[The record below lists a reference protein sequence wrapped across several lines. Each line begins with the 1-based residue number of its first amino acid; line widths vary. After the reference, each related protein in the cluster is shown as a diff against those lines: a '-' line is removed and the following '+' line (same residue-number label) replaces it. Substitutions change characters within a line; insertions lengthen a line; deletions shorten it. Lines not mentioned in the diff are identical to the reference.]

1 MMKLTI
7 SQERLSQALNLV
19 SKAVSNRTLNLVLA
33 HIRLQAKKKSLTL
46 TGSDGDF
53 TIEHTIE
60 VNCDREGALLVPARL
75 FVDLLSRMPKK
86 DVILERQDGVLKI
99 TSGFSVYEIN
109 ILADENFPSLP
120 LFEEGRLAQI
130 ASAQLKAAL
139 GRTTFSA
146 SRDIGGTTS
155 HYTHGVLLN
164 FHEDSLDIVAT
175 DGHRLAFEK
184 MDNPSPD
191 VKDRSLLVPTN
202 IMEELRRAIGS
213 EDDKMVEIYY
223 LSNQV
228 FFRFD
233 NTTFG
238 GSLFDI
244 RYPDYNK
251 VLPKDA
257 KSIANVNRVALR
269 EALQRVLTVFKV
281 KEQNPV
287 VRLETSGDSV
297 IISSE
302 SQDVGKGVEE
312 LPFTKGAPFA
322 DMRIAL
328 NPGYVVD
335 MLAVLDSETVDLHWT
350 SEVNPLKLEV
360 PEKPGFVYIVMPIRM
375 D

>member
-1 MMKLTI
+1 MKLTI

-19 SKAVSNRTLNLVLA
+19 SKAVSSRTLNLVLG
-33 HIRLQAKKKSLTL
+33 HIRLQAAKKSLTL

-53 TIEHTIE
+53 TIEHTLD
-60 VNCDREGALLVPARL
+60 VACDREGALLVPARL
-75 FVDLLSRMPKK
+75 FVDLVSRLPKK
-86 DVILERQDGVLKI
+86 DMTLERQDGVLKV

-109 ILADENFPSLP
+109 ILPDENFPSLP
-120 LFEEGRLAQI
+120 LFEEGKLAQV
-130 ASAQLKAAL
+130 SSGLLKAAL
-139 GRTTFSA
+139 GRTVFSA
-146 SRDIGGTTS
+146 AKDIGGTTS

-175 DGHRLAFEK
+175 DGHRLAMEK

-191 VKDRSLLVPTN
+191 VKDRSLLIPTT
-202 IMEELRRAIGS
+202 IVGELARALTTEE
-213 EDDKMVEIYY
+213 DKPVEIYY

-228 FFRFD
+228 FFRFGSS
-233 NTTFG
+233 TFG

-251 VLPKDA
+251 VVPKDS
-257 KSIANVNRVALR
+257 KSIANVNRTALR
-269 EALQRVLTVFKV
+269 DALSRVLIVFKV

-287 VRLETSGDSV
+287 VRLETQVDSL

-302 SQDVGKGVEE
+302 SQEVGKGVEE
-312 LPFTKGAPFA
+312 MPFTKGAPFA

-328 NPGYVVD
+328 NPGYLVD
-335 MLAVLDSETVDLHWT
+335 VLSAVDADTVDLNWT
-350 SEVNPLKLEV
+350 SEVNPLKVEV
-360 PEKPGFVYIVMPIRM
+360 PDKPGFVYIVMPIRM

>member
-1 MMKLTI
+1 MKLTI

-19 SKAVSNRTLNLVLA
+19 SKAVSSRTLNLVLA
-33 HIRLQAKKKSLTL
+33 HVRLQAKKKSLTL

-53 TIEHTIE
+53 TIEHTLEI
-60 VNCDREGALLVPARL
+60 NCDREGALLVPARL
-75 FVDLLSRMPKK
+75 FVDLVSRLPKK
-86 DVILERQDGVLKI
+86 DVTLERQDGVLKVS
-99 TSGFSVYEIN
+99 SGFSVYDIN
-109 ILADENFPSLP
+109 ILPDENFPSLP
-120 LFEEGRLAQI
+120 LFEEGKLAQI
-130 ASAQLKAAL
+130 SSGLLKAAL
-139 GRTTFSA
+139 NRTVFSA
-146 SRDIGGTTS
+146 SKDIGGTTS

-202 IMEELRRAIGS
+202 IMEELRRALMTE
-213 EDDKMVEIYY
+213 EDKTVEFYY

-228 FFRFD
+228 FFRFN

-257 KSIANVNRVALR
+257 KSIANVNRAALK
-269 EALQRVLTVFKV
+269 EALQRVLIVFKI

-287 VRLETSGDSV
+287 VRLETAGDSIV
-297 IISSE
+297 ISSE

-328 NPGYVVD
+328 NPGYLVD
-335 MLAVLDSETVDLHWT
+335 VLSVLDAETVDLHWT
-350 SEVNPLKLEV
+350 SEVNPLKLELA
-360 PEKPGFVYIVMPIRM
+360 EKPGFVYIVMPIRM